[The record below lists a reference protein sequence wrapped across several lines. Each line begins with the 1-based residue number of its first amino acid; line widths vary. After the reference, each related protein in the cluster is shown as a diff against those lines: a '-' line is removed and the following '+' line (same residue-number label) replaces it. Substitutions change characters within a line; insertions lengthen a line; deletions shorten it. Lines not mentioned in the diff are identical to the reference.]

1 MQASKAQNRAMDLQ
15 QSALAADQAF
25 RQQLYADY
33 QKNYGPLEQK
43 LIQEAS
49 SEQPLNLGPNW
60 ARIQSNFDTAARNNE
75 TSLARKGML
84 GSGLDVN
91 NNLESNRAYALD
103 NAFSQGLQ
111 NRQALRLQLLNAG
124 KQMPQQ
130 AGFASQGN
138 QQMAGF
144 YGQQA
149 ALYGNMAAGAG
160 QGLSSSL
167 GALGYALGNYQP
179 PPPPPTV
186 NTAMTGMPDMPTA
199 IMDSPTW
206 IDPSLLRGPSY
217 PSEALMGSP
226 TWVDPRLLSG
236 LSYPSAANMGSAYL
250 PSSSGFSASS
260 LGGSP
265 ITGPA
270 DK

>member
-1 MQASKAQNRAMDLQ
+1 MPAAAVEGAGVLISAYSASQASKAQSRAMDLQ

-25 RQQLYADY
+25 RQQQYADY

-43 LIQEAS
+43 LIQQAS

-60 ARIQSNFDTAARNNE
+60 SRIQSNFDTAGRNNE

-91 NNLESNRAYALD
+91 NNLESGRAYALS

-111 NRQALRLQLLNAG
+111 NRQALQMQLLNAG

-138 QQMAGF
+138 QQMAGL

-167 GALGYALGNYQP
+167 GALGYALGNYQSTP
-179 PPPPPTV
+179 QPTV
-186 NTAMTGMPDMPTA
+186 NTTMIGMPDMPTA
-199 IMDSPTW
+199 
-206 IDPSLLRGPSY
+206 L
-217 PSEALMGSP
+217 AGSP
-226 TWVDPRLLSG
+226 TWVDPSLLNG
-236 LSYPSAANMGSAYL
+236 PIYPSVVNMGNAYL